1 MTLTDARKITQLLN
15 AIGVETG
22 MIPAR
27 DKTELRSTVR
37 TLRLH
42 VSQLRQILDL
52 GALVEQDRATARILN
67 KLETV
72 IPDAQ
77 AAVALKLGRA
87 ELRKRGMALPE
98 EGPRPSRRMA

>member
-1 MTLTDARKITQLLN
+1 
-15 AIGVETG
+15 

-27 DKTELRSTVR
+27 DKAELPSTAR

-67 KLETV
+67 ELETV
-72 IPDAQ
+72 IPDGSQ
-77 AAVALKLGRA
+77 AWVVLKLARA
-87 ELRKRGMALPE
+87 ELRKRGMALLQE
-98 EGPRPSRRMA
+98 EPHRSHRMA